1 MRVKYLAEVFH
12 NTGSELD
19 GSADNP
25 IGDSLDSLRYFAENS
40 HFLATKSKL
49 GALEIIYPESEIPDQ
64 LVVNEG

>member
-25 IGDSLDSLRYFAENS
+25 IGDGLDSLRYFAKNS
-40 HFLATKSKL
+40 HFLTTKSKL
-49 GALEIIYPESEIPDQ
+49 RALEIIYPKS
-64 LVVNEG
+64 